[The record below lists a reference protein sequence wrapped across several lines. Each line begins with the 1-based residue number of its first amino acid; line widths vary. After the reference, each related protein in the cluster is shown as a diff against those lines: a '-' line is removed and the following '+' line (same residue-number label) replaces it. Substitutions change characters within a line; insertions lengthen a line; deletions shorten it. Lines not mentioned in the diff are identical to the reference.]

1 MSTEK
6 KLSMKLF
13 SIISIAMIHAW
24 QPLKEQW
31 GQATVDNP
39 SRSDH
44 QGKAY
49 MGKAFLDDAREQAEK
64 ERATIERPD
73 TFARELLK
81 KMAYTK
87 MILERLKQYKRIELK
102 FLG

>member
-1 MSTEK
+1 
-6 KLSMKLF
+6 MKLL
-13 SIISIAMIHAW
+13 SIISIAIHAW
-24 QPLKEQW
+24 QPLGEEMQW
-31 GQATVDNP
+31 GQATVDV
-39 SRSDH
+39 SSLSDH

-64 ERATIERPD
+64 EKAALERPD
-73 TFARELLK
+73 NFARELLK